1 MQIELF
7 SDKYKVR
14 TLTGKNVDE
23 IYDLLSQNILYYEYC
38 PPFVTRQAIKEDMRI
53 LPSGKTIEDKY
64 YIGFY
69 QEGKLIAVMDLID
82 GYPEKRIVYIGFFM
96 TDTSVQNQGTGT
108 EIIDYLCRHLC
119 TLRYESVRLACVK
132 GNPQSE
138 HFWLKNGF
146 IPLKETTSNAADE
159 VILAERKLSHISL

>member
-7 SDKYKVR
+7 SDKHKVR

-82 GYPEKRIVYIGFFM
+82 GYPEKRIVYIGFFH
-96 TDTSVQNQGTGT
+96 DRYFSAESGNRDHRLSVQ
-108 EIIDYLCRHLC
+108 
-119 TLRYESVRLACVK
+119 
-132 GNPQSE
+132 
-138 HFWLKNGF
+138 
-146 IPLKETTSNAADE
+146 TSLYPG
-159 VILAERKLSHISL
+159 V